1 MTVRL
6 VQFSKLALPGCQHT
20 LACTNAKMQY
30 RAETTYFSLPSKGG
44 KQRGKSQL
52 QQSIGTLRNL
62 HI

>member
-6 VQFSKLALPGCQHT
+6 VQYSKLTLPGCQHT

-44 KQRGKSQL
+44 KQRGNVAVTA
-52 QQSIGTLRNL
+52 IHR
-62 HI
+62 HAA